1 MAMDKTVTTDLL
13 ERALALHQAGH
24 LDHAKG
30 AYLQLLAQ
38 DPAHADA
45 LHLLGV
51 LFGQLGQVAEA
62 VSLVEQAITKNPR
75 YSPYHNNLGNLLK
88 RQGEQQRARASYHRA
103 IRLDR
108 RNADAYLN
116 LGKLQHEMGDL
127 ISSRDSLNS
136 ALSLAPAS
144 IETLMSLGRLEEAC
158 GNLRAAAARFENVIE
173 LAPDCASAHLM
184 LARCWAAG
192 GHSANAEVCLTKA
205 IALDPGY
212 ADAYYN
218 LGNLERSRNRLQSAV
233 AAYWRAIELAPL
245 VAADAY
251 NNLGLTF
258 LALER
263 PEDAMSA
270 YMKAIALKPTDDAAF
285 INLGRLSVTKG
296 NDDAA
301 VQLFQKAIALN
312 PNNVG
317 AYQDMAAIYAR
328 HGEQDEAVRLCRI
341 AMDLA
346 PPSLSL
352 RIALGTLLAQMG
364 NPEGSQMIE
373 SLFAIQ
379 PFTAETHFHVY
390 MNLGVVRKNEGRL
403 EEAIECYRAAAMVP
417 SSSSADLENNLGIAL
432 ALHGNAEG
440 IAMLE
445 KLVRKHPRSAVYHFN
460 LGVALLTHD
469 RYSKGWAEFEWWR
482 KVERLQKDSR
492 PVEVPRW
499 LGDSLDGRSILL
511 YAEQGFGDTL
521 QFIRYIPQVLARG
534 GRVVLMVQDPL
545 VRLLKDL
552 PGIVACIPVTGPI
565 PACDVSASLM
575 SLPRLCKTTF
585 ESIPPPAYLGVPPRR
600 PSPANRPYQVGLV
613 WAGSPRHSMDRI
625 RSISLDQFRPLAG
638 LGEVAFTSLQIGPV
652 ASQIDA
658 PGQSISFV
666 ADCSHVKDFA
676 DTAEIIA
683 GLDLVITIDS
693 AVAHLAGSMAKPV
706 WMLHAV
712 VPDWRWGL
720 TSNETAWYPTAKLFR
735 QAEIGDWQPVMQQ
748 ICSELAEE
756 ARRHTASTYKELLS
770 A

>member
-1 MAMDKTVTTDLL
+1 MPTRFIFWACSS
-13 ERALALHQAGH
+13 
-24 LDHAKG
+24 
-30 AYLQLLAQ
+30 
-38 DPAHADA
+38 
-45 LHLLGV
+45 
-51 LFGQLGQVAEA
+51 
-62 VSLVEQAITKNPR
+62 VSR
-75 YSPYHNNLGNLLK
+75 DGSLK
-88 RQGEQQRARASYHRA
+88 RLLWSRRPSRRIRVTPRSTTILATCSSGRGEQQRARASYHRA

-173 LAPDCASAHLM
+173 LAPKYAPAHLM
-184 LARCWAAG
+184 LAKCWSAG
-192 GHSANAEVCLTKA
+192 GHVANAEVYLTKA
-205 IALDPGY
+205 IELDPAY

-233 AAYWRAIELAPL
+233 TAYWKAIELAPL

-251 NNLGLTF
+251 NNLGLTL

-263 PEDAMSA
+263 QDDAMSA
-270 YMKAIALKPTDDAAF
+270 YMKAIALKPTDDAAY
-285 INLGRLSVTKG
+285 INLGRLSVIKG
-296 NDDAA
+296 DDDAA

-312 PNNVG
+312 EENVG

-328 HGEQDEAVRLCRI
+328 HGEQDEAVRLCRV
-341 AMDLA
+341 AMDIA

-364 NPEGSQMIE
+364 NAEGSEMIE
-373 SLFAIQ
+373 DLFSVQ
-379 PFTAETHFHVY
+379 PFTAETHYHVY

-403 EEAIECYRAAAMVP
+403 DEAIECYRAAALAP
-417 SSSSADLENNLGIAL
+417 AGSNPDLENNLGIAL
-432 ALHGNAEG
+432 AMQGKTEG
-440 IAMLE
+440 IAILE
-445 KLVRKHPRSAVYHFN
+445 KLVRKHPQTAVYHFN
-460 LGVALLTHD
+460 LGVALLMHD
-469 RYSKGWAEFEWWR
+469 RYAKGWTEFEWWR
-482 KVERLQKDSR
+482 KVERLQKDVRSI
-492 PVEVPRW
+492 ELPRW
-499 LGDSLDGRSILL
+499 LGDHLDGRSILL

-521 QFIRYIPQVLARG
+521 QFIRYIPQVVARG

-545 VRLLKDL
+545 VRLLQDL
-552 PGIVACIPVTGPI
+552 PGLVACLPVSAPI
-565 PACDVSASLM
+565 PACDVAASLM
-575 SLPRLCKTTF
+575 SLPRLCKTTL
-585 ESIPPPAYLGVPPRR
+585 ETIPPPAYLGVPPRR

-625 RSISLDQFRPLAG
+625 RSVSLDQFRLLAG
-638 LGEVAFTSLQIGPV
+638 LDEVAFTSLQVGRAV
-652 ASQIDA
+652 AQIDA
-658 PGQSISFV
+658 PGQAISFV

-706 WMLHAV
+706 WMLQAV

-720 TSNETAWYPTAKLFR
+720 ISNETAWYPTAKLFR
-735 QAEIGDWQPVMQQ
+735 QTEIGDWQPVMQQ
-748 ICSELAEE
+748 ICSELAEK
-756 ARRHTASTYKELLS
+756 ARRHTASSYKELLS